1 MNLADFRRTRGPRRA
16 VTYVLVIAGVLL
28 LAIATH
34 TASAHTEGKMQLA
47 SEAAGPYKLTVW
59 TSPDPAEVGPV
70 HVASAVVM
78 AEDASPVLDAQ
89 VFVEVTPKGAAE
101 SALRAQATSEDSTNK
116 FLYEAVL
123 ELTEP
128 GPYQVTVSVEG
139 SDGSTGSASFEL
151 EVMGGGGF
159 NWWLL
164 LPLGLVVVAGG
175 AFFVARRPA
184 GN

>member
-1 MNLADFRRTRGPRRA
+1 MNQVALRKMRRVSRTLGRVIA
-16 VTYVLVIAGVLL
+16 VTGMLL
-28 LAIATH
+28 LAVAIGP
-34 TASAHTEGKMQLA
+34 ASAHTEGKMQLA
-47 SEAAGPYKLTVW
+47 SEPAGAFKLTVW

-70 HVASAVVM
+70 HVASAVVL

-101 SALRAQATSEDSTNK
+101 STLRAQATSEDSTNK

-123 ELTEP
+123 EVTEP
-128 GPYQVTVSVEG
+128 GSYQVTVSVEG

-164 LPLGLVVVAGG
+164 IPLGLVVVAGG
-175 AFFVARRPA
+175 VYFVARRPA
-184 GN
+184 GD